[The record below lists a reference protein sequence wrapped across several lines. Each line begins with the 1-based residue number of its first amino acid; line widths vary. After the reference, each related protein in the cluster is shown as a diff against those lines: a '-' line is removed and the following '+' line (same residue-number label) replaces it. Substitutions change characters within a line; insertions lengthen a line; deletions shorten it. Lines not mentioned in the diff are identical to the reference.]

1 MTITGF
7 DHIEFYVTD
16 LGTSTSTLLDG
27 YGFRLTGRT
36 PDSVTRQRSLLFQQ
50 GQIAFLL
57 TEAASP
63 DHPARAYVNQHGDGA
78 AVIAFGT
85 DDVYQ
90 AFGEAVAGGALPISS
105 PVFTGNGDERVGVA
119 EVSGFGDVVH
129 RLVQRTG
136 ADPVPAAG
144 FAPGLIEPTPSGSS
158 GTGSEGLRLLDHV
171 AVCLPAGELDKS
183 VQFYRD
189 AFGLSVIFDERIE
202 VGGQAM
208 ISKVVQGTEGQA
220 TFTLIEPDLTRE
232 PGQIDD
238 FLRTHDGAGVQ
249 HIALRAADI
258 ASSLR
263 ELTGRGVEFLTS
275 PDDYYRALP
284 ARLGALTIDVEVLRE
299 LNVLADRDPSG
310 EMFQIFARSRHERG
324 TFFFE
329 LIERR
334 GALTFG
340 TKNIHALY
348 EALDSER
355 ARDTAS

>member
-36 PDSVTRQRSLLFQQ
+36 PDTVSTTTGARQRSLLFQQ

-63 DHPARAYVNQHGDGA
+63 DHPARGYVNQHGDGA

-85 DDVYQ
+85 DDVHQ
-90 AFGEAVAGGALPISS
+90 AFGEAVAGGALPVSS
-105 PVFTGNGDERVGVA
+105 PVFTGSGDERVGVA

-136 ADPVPAAG
+136 AGTG
-144 FAPGLIEPTPSGSS
+144 FAPGLIEPAGSPA
-158 GTGSEGLRLLDHV
+158 GDSEGLRLLDHV

-249 HIALRAADI
+249 HIALRTADI
-258 ASSLR
+258 ASSMR

-284 ARLGALTIDVEVLRE
+284 ARLGSLSIDVDVLRE

>member
-16 LGTSTSTLLDG
+16 LDKSASTLLDG

-36 PDSVTRQRSLLFQQ
+36 PDTVVRQRSLLFQQ

-57 TEAASP
+57 TQATSP
-63 DHPARAYVNQHGDGA
+63 DHPAHAYVNQHGDGP

-85 DDVYQ
+85 DDVHQ
-90 AFGEAVAGGALPISS
+90 AFGDAVAGGALPVAG
-105 PVFTGNGDERVGVA
+105 PVFAGSGDDRVGIA

-129 RLVQRTG
+129 RLVQRAG
-136 ADPVPAAG
+136 AGTG
-144 FAPGLIEPTPSGSS
+144 FAPGLIEPVSSSSSSS
-158 GTGSEGLRLLDHV
+158 GADSEGLLLLDHV

-249 HIALRAADI
+249 HLALRTGDI
-258 ASSLR
+258 TSSLR
-263 ELTGRGVEFLTS
+263 ELTGRGVEFLAS

-284 ARLGALTIDVEVLRE
+284 SRLGALSIDVDVLRE

-340 TKNIHALY
+340 TQNIHALY